1 MFTTIVTGTLLSIAA
16 VQQTDTVLSV
26 QPGTRLDIN
35 TFGGEVVVRTWSRN
49 EMRIEADHSSRT
61 RVGISQSRSAVRLR
75 PRSSRGI
82 ANVDFEITVPV
93 GTSVEVGG
101 TFVGATMDGQLGE
114 VRVETVN
121 GDITV
126 SGASD
131 YVYLYSVQGNVELSD
146 AEGTADIH
154 SVNGSLRVTNVAGRI
169 SADATNGRI
178 ILEGIRS
185 SNVDATTVNGSV
197 RYEGTIEDSGRYR
210 FSTHSGDV
218 TLSVAES
225 INATV
230 SVSTFSGHFDAGFPI
245 TLTGTMTEG
254 RRFSFA
260 VGDGSARVDLE
271 SFSGNIRIEQR

>member
-61 RVGISQSRSAVRLR
+61 RVGISQSRSSVRLR
-75 PRSSRGI
+75 PRSSRGV

-93 GTSVEVGG
+93 GTSVEVSG

-154 SVNGSLRVTNVAGRI
+154 SVNGSLRMTNVAGRV

-218 TLSVAES
+218 TLSVVES

-245 TLTGTMTEG
+245 TLTGTMTQG